1 MISLSVSCTLHITV
15 NTPGGIFNKTADKK
29 IKGNFVLPYL
39 QKKLY
44 ISIPEPASMF
54 EANAKL
60 ITKDYGLGVNF
71 AIFPKN

>member
-1 MISLSVSCTLHITV
+1 MISLSVSCILHITV
-15 NTPGGIFNKTADKK
+15 NTPGGILNKK
-29 IKGNFVLPYL
+29 IKGNFVLPYM